1 MVNVGLVGFGFAGRT
16 FHAPIISQVPG
27 LRLRAIVQRTGDDAA
42 AVYPSATVVRS
53 LQELL
58 GIEEIRLVVIATPN
72 PSHYEIA
79 KQCLLAGRNVVV
91 DKPFTTTYAEA
102 DELVQLAR
110 QRRRLLTV
118 YQNRRFDGDFRTIQ
132 ELLAGNRLGRLV
144 LFENHFDRYR
154 LELRPSAWR
163 ERPEAGSG
171 VFFDL
176 GVHLLDQA
184 LQLFGHPQAITAD
197 VRLERAGAQVDDAFD
212 VTLHYPRMRALLRS
226 SMVALAPD
234 LRFLLSGES
243 GAYVKHGLDPQEDSL
258 KRGEVPRD
266 DTCGRE
272 ARDRWGALYFP
283 SNGTIVAEKIPT
295 QPGNY
300 CLFYASVRDAV
311 LGNTQIAVTPEQML
325 DLMYAVELSR
335 KSSEEKCTLE
345 WSRR

>member
-234 LRFLLSGES
+234 LRFLLRGES

-266 DTCGRE
+266 DSWGRE
-272 ARDRWGALYFP
+272 ERDRWGALYFP

-311 LGNTQIAVTPEQML
+311 LGNTKIAVTPEQML

>member
-102 DELVQLAR
+102 DELVKLAR

-212 VTLHYPRMRALLRS
+212 VTLHYPRMRGLLRS

-234 LRFLLSGES
+234 LRFLLRGDN

-266 DTCGRE
+266 DSWGRE
-272 ARDRWGALYFP
+272 ERDRWGVLYSP
-283 SNGTIVAEKIPT
+283 SSGTIVAEKIPT
-295 QPGNY
+295 QAGNY
-300 CLFYASVRDAV
+300 CLFYANVRDA
-311 LGNTQIAVTPEQML
+311 LLSNTPPAVTHEQML

-335 KSSEEKCTLE
+335 KSSDEKCTLE

>member
-27 LRLRAIVQRTGDDAA
+27 LRLRAILQRFGNDAA
-42 AVYPSATVVRS
+42 AVYPGATVVRS
-53 LQELL
+53 LEELL
-58 GIEEIRLVVIATPN
+58 GIEEISLVVIATPN

-102 DELVQLAR
+102 DELVQLAK
-110 QRRRLLTV
+110 RRGCLLTV

-132 ELLAGNRLGRLV
+132 ELLAGKRLGRLV

-154 LELRPSAWR
+154 LELRPGAWR

-171 VFFDL
+171 IFFDL

-184 LQLFGHPQAITAD
+184 LLLFGHPQAITAD
-197 VRLERAGAQVDDAFD
+197 VRLEREGAQVDDAFD

-234 LRFLLSGES
+234 LRFLLRGEN

-266 DTCGRE
+266 DSWGRE
-272 ARDRWGALYFP
+272 ERDSWGVLYSL
-283 SNGTIVAEKIPT
+283 SNGTIAAEKIPT
-295 QPGNY
+295 HPGNY
-300 CLFYASVRDAV
+300 CLFYTSVRDAL
-311 LGNTQIAVTPEQML
+311 LGKAQIAVTQEQML

-335 KSSEEKCTLE
+335 KSSDEKCTLE

>member
-132 ELLAGNRLGRLV
+132 ELLAGSRLGRLV

-234 LRFLLSGES
+234 LRFLLRGES

-266 DTCGRE
+266 DTWGRE